1 MTPDEIV
8 AKFATAI
15 NHFEPITEQPSDTDL
30 TRLRKDVALLLLQI
44 PYDKMGGKHNLIG
57 IIWSKSAYV
66 KHYVEAFPEPKR
78 VRAYD
83 LEIDNDA
90 TAVVRARKEAA
101 HKARR
106 ADRATFETAR
116 RKTTHSMLA
125 VVADTWVRELRDPG
139 TIYTEVAPQD
149 LFTHLQTGC
158 NGRHA
163 LDLLALHNEMQRY
176 HLKVQGIPEYINMLE
191 EAQRQAGRASRTI
204 TDDILLLFA
213 STAMLTIKRFPRAND
228 DWEY

>member
-44 PYDKMGGKHNLIG
+44 PYDKMGGEHNLIG

-90 TAVVRARKEAA
+90 TAVVRARKEDA

-106 ADRATFETAR
+106 ADRATFETATTASMECVVFR
-116 RKTTHSMLA
+116 RAVSKVARSARLA
-125 VVADTWVRELRDPG
+125 LCAASFLVLTWLRDRKPG
-139 TIYTEVAPQD
+139 
-149 LFTHLQTGC
+149 
-158 NGRHA
+158 
-163 LDLLALHNEMQRY
+163 
-176 HLKVQGIPEYINMLE
+176 
-191 EAQRQAGRASRTI
+191 
-204 TDDILLLFA
+204 
-213 STAMLTIKRFPRAND
+213 
-228 DWEY
+228 